1 MLRYSK
7 PMKQKAKT
15 TVMRILRSGIVVS
28 AAVVFALVS
37 SGIVAA
43 VDYRAQIEALNNQIA
58 EYEAQADALHDHAAS
73 LQAALDG
80 ITAEKNALQA
90 QIDLNT
96 VKVEQLT
103 TEIAANEAKLERQ
116 KQSLS
121 KTIAQ
126 IYVNGSTS
134 PIEILA
140 SSKSVGDYVSS
151 QEVRN
156 SVRNQMKLAMD
167 EVKRLRQELEDQKKA
182 VEDLLATQRAQREQ
196 LAQKEQEQA
205 SLVAK
210 TRGEEAAYQAL
221 VTSLE
226 DQRAAA
232 EAALA
237 ASLSSGSYKIAP
249 AGFVKSGGIV
259 GGVGNTGLSTGA
271 HLHLEVRSGGSVTNP
286 SPYIQTQPI
295 DMPPG
300 YISQPYGNPDG
311 MYRSGYHPGTDYAT
325 YHGAPIY
332 AIDSGNL
339 YRGCSDQ
346 MLGTYGNPY
355 GYVAIVEHANG
366 TLSVYAHM
374 TGGPAACDY
383 NTYY

>member
-7 PMKQKAKT
+7 PMKQKAKKT
-15 TVMRILRSGIVVS
+15 LLHMFKPGLVVVVLLFF
-28 AAVVFALVS
+28 AAVSTGV
-37 SGIVAA
+37 VAA
-43 VDYRAQIEALNNQIA
+43 VDYRAQIETLNNQISQYQTQA
-58 EYEAQADALHDHAAS
+58 ESLHQHAES
-73 LQAALDG
+73 LQEALDG

-103 TEIAANEAKLERQ
+103 ADIAANEAKLERQ
-116 KQSLS
+116 KQALS

-134 PIEILA
+134 AIEILA

-167 EVKRLRQELEDQKKA
+167 EVKRLREELEGQKKA

-271 HLHLEVRSGGSVTNP
+271 HLHLEVRTGGSVTNP
-286 SPYIQTQPI
+286 SPYIHTDPI

-300 YISQPYGNPDG
+300 YISQPYGNPDS

-366 TLSVYAHM
+366 ALSVYAHM